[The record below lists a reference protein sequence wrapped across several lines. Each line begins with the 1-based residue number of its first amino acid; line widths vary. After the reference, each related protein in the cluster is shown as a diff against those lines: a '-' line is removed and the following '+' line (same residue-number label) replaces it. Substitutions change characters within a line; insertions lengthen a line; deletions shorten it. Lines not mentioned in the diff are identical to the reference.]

1 MWAQDLSHGVD
12 VPPEHLNGGIVTPTI
27 EPDGTVFDWQ
37 QVTAGLFTI
46 HYARQ
51 YCRPKQAYVAV
62 KYRDYWFSID
72 DRDSDSKI
80 TFSLM
85 LTMTHVNLL
94 GVRKGGPA
102 LTLPVGR

>member
-1 MWAQDLSHGVD
+1 
-12 VPPEHLNGGIVTPTI
+12 
-27 EPDGTVFDWQ
+27 
-37 QVTAGLFTI
+37 
-46 HYARQ
+46 
-51 YCRPKQAYVAV
+51 V
-62 KYRDYWFSID
+62 KYRDYWFYID
-72 DRDSDSKI
+72 DRDRDSKI